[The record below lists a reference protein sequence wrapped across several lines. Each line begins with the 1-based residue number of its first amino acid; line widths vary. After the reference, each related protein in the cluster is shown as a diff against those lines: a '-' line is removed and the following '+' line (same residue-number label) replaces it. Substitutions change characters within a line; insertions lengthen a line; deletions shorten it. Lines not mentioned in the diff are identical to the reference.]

1 MIFEIFNS
9 RSAIIATKHN
19 KEQVIKPLLEN
30 QLDVQC
36 FVPADFDT
44 DLLGTFTGEIERAED
59 PLSTVRKK
67 CLMAMDKYE
76 IDLGIASE
84 GSFGPHPEYFFINS
98 NIEIVIFIDQ
108 KNNLEIVSSEIST
121 DTNFNGK
128 EISTEKELRD
138 FADKALFPSHGLI
151 LRDKIDSKKVIV
163 KDIFDWSTLSLRF
176 HEILEEFGSV
186 YVETD
191 MRAMNNPS
199 RMKVIEKAV
208 TKLISK
214 INSRCPNCEFPG
226 FDIIDSIKGLPCS
239 LCDSPT
245 ESVLSHIYQCL
256 NCSQISEKKFPKGKT
271 SEDPM
276 YCPYCNP

>member
-30 QLDVQC
+30 QLGVQC
-36 FVPADFDT
+36 FVSADFDT

-151 LRDKIDSKKVIV
+151 LRDKKESKNVIV
-163 KDIFDWSTLSLRF
+163 KDILDWSTLSTRF
-176 HEILEEFGSV
+176 YEILKEFGSV

>member
-30 QLDVQC
+30 QLGVQC

-151 LRDKIDSKKVIV
+151 LRDKKDSKKVIV
-163 KDIFDWSTLSLRF
+163 KDILDWSTLSLRF

-256 NCSQISEKKFPKGKT
+256 NCSQLSEKKFPKGKT